1 MAKRKPLRLFVWE
14 EFCPD
19 YTEGIA
25 FAIAENVE
33 QAKWLVREHHQREP
47 FYWGEMQE
55 YDLTK
60 PVAFAV
66 KGGG

>member
-1 MAKRKPLRLFVWE
+1 MKKKQLKLYVWE

-25 FAIAENVE
+25 FAIAETAE
-33 QAKWLVREHHQREP
+33 QAQELVIEEHGREP
-47 FYWGEMQE
+47 FYWGKMQE

-66 KGGG
+66 TGGQ

>member
-1 MAKRKPLRLFVWE
+1 MKKKQLKLFVWE
-14 EFCPD
+14 EH
-19 YTEGIA
+19 G
-25 FAIAENVE
+25 
-33 QAKWLVREHHQREP
+33 HEP

-66 KGGG
+66 SGGG